1 MKIKIISKLG
11 RVIVKNAP
19 KICIAIG
26 SAGVV
31 AGTVVACKE
40 TYAKTEEIEEAVT
53 EFKEKDYIPAVK
65 RFAKIYWPS
74 ALITG
79 GSLFIII
86 GGHKI
91 LSKRYAGLVLAYE
104 GLNASYKDYRSYISE
119 NYGENIDFAARHHI
133 DGMALDA
140 DNDVVIAPEDIF
152 IPDRDL
158 SGYSVFFGNDYSLCI
173 DSDDPEEALSFLKGQ
188 EEWANAVLQERGY
201 IFLQEIY
208 DGLGLVDK
216 YAPDGLGWCSGI
228 GDDYVDFGIFN
239 VRNGRAV
246 NGSEPVFLLD
256 FNYDGYILPY
266 I

>member
-1 MKIKIISKLG
+1 MKIKVISKLG
-11 RVIVKNAP
+11 RIIVKNAP

-40 TYAKTEEIEEAVT
+40 TYSRSEEIEEAVA
-53 EFKEKDYIPAVK
+53 EIKNEDYIPAVK
-65 RFAKIYWPS
+65 RFAKVYWPS
-74 ALITG
+74 ALITC

-86 GGHKI
+86 GGHRI
-91 LSKRYAGLVLAYE
+91 LVKRYAGLVLAYE

-119 NYGENIDFAARHHI
+119 NYGENTDFAARHYK
-133 DGMALDA
+133 DGLALDV
-140 DNDVVIAPEDIF
+140 DNDVVIAPEDVF

-173 DSDDPEEALSFLKGQ
+173 DSDDPEEALGFLKGQ

-201 IFLQEIY
+201 IFLQEVY
-208 DGLGLVDK
+208 ESLGLVDK